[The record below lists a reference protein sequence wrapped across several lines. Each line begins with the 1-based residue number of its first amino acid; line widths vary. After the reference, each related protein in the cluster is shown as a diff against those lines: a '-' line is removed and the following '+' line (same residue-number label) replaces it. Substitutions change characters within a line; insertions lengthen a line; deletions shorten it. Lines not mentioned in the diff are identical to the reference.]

1 MTTRGF
7 VSFAGVVAFTAVEA
21 LALGLWLGIVEGDV
35 APAVPAAVGLGVLFA
50 GLVVEAVLTHAT
62 VNGTGLPAAGP
73 TLALSATETA
83 LWAGWLAAADAVGGL
98 AGVVAASAA
107 LFVLLVPQHT
117 VEDNAL
123 RGDGLLSDAF
133 DAGTLGFSF
142 VEATAGAAWLALVR
156 RGETILDGVG
166 VAPPG
171 AAVGGLPLAAE
182 PGALVGVAALAALL
196 FVEHVVAVDF
206 ARR

>member
-1 MTTRGF
+1 MAARGF
-7 VSFAGVVAFTAVEA
+7 ARLAGITAFTAVEA

-35 APAVPAAVGLGVLFA
+35 APEVPAAVGLGVLFV
-50 GLVVEAVLTHAT
+50 GLVGETVLTHAT
-62 VNGTGLPAAGP
+62 VNGASLPAAGP

-98 AGVVAASAA
+98 TGVVAASAA
-107 LFVLLVPQHT
+107 LVVLLVPQHT

-133 DAGTLGFSF
+133 DTGTLGFSF
-142 VEATAGAAWLALVR
+142 VEATAGAVWLALVR
-156 RGETILDGVG
+156 RGETVLDGVG
-166 VAPPG
+166 VALPG
-171 AAVGGLPLAAE
+171 AAVGGLPVAAE
-182 PGALVGVAALAALL
+182 PGALVGVAVLAVLL